1 MINKIIYKN
10 ERGISI
16 ELNREGPLFLS
27 SVKGFD
33 GLEAKEVLRKAGLIV
48 NNQYVI
54 KPKDYDAVLK
64 RFKDVVVT
72 TDKKYAA
79 PYQLVGSLYLLL
91 SEIINEDII
100 YKDEIEDYVEL
111 ALKYMNQNY
120 EKDIT
125 VDIISKAIG
134 IERTYFYRLFTET
147 MRISP
152 KHYLTNLRLE
162 KAKVLLC
169 NTTLSIN
176 EIAISVG
183 YKNYASFIKIF
194 KEKFGVT
201 PTIYKKKNT

>member
-1 MINKIIYKN
+1 MEKENC
-10 ERGISI
+10 
-16 ELNREGPLFLS
+16 FLLPPKLTTYYEADKKDPYTYYW
-27 SVKGFD
+27 VGFD

-152 KHYLTNLRLE
+152 KHYLWELE
-162 KAKVLLC
+162 
-169 NTTLSIN
+169 
-176 EIAISVG
+176 
-183 YKNYASFIKIF
+183 Y
-194 KEKFGVT
+194 
-201 PTIYKKKNT
+201 